1 MNTRLQVEHP
11 VTEYVTGVD
20 LVRWQIRIAAGE
32 ALTLKQQDIHWS
44 GSAIECRV
52 YAEDPDNNFLPSPGE
67 ITQYGE
73 PGGPG
78 VRVDG
83 GVYAGWTVPLEYD
96 PLLAKLCVWSDTR
109 NSAIER
115 MRRALAEY
123 RVLGI
128 TTNLKMFSRL
138 MMDPAW
144 REGELHT
151 GLLDEF
157 QKRQEP
163 QPPRPDALIAAMLA
177 AAQTAR
183 KPAPSRAKDEQNA
196 WRVEGRRGILR

>member
-1 MNTRLQVEHP
+1 
-11 VTEYVTGVD
+11 
-20 LVRWQIRIAAGE
+20 
-32 ALTLKQQDIHWS
+32 LTLKQQDIRWS

-67 ITQYGE
+67 ITHYAE
-73 PGGPG
+73 PAGPG
-78 VRVDG
+78 IRVDG

-138 MMDPAW
+138 MMDPGW
-144 REGELHT
+144 RAGELHT

-163 QPPRPDALIAAMLA
+163 QPPKPDALIAAMLA
-177 AAQTAR
+177 AAQTVR
-183 KPAPSRAKDEQNA
+183 KPAPSPAKDEQNA
-196 WRVEGRRGILR
+196 WRAEGRRGILR